1 MKKKYFLLILPF
13 VGLNGVVIIA
23 ALFKSIAVS
32 LGYYPII
39 GLNQLTTSYYS
50 SVFHDRY
57 FVRSLSY
64 SFYLG
69 LVSTIGALIL
79 GLAMALI
86 LQRVAGRHRFLSRF
100 FEVPITIPHIIVALM
115 IMQLL
120 SQSGLI
126 SRIAY
131 HLHLISS
138 IDAFPLLVNDR
149 WGISIIIVFLYKE
162 IPYVAVTMLAILRQL
177 QSGYT
182 VAARNLGASRWQAFW
197 HVTLPLVQPTLFTL
211 FIILFCFTF
220 ANFEVPYILGNPGN
234 ETIALTIYDQ
244 FLQPDLQS
252 RPAAFALNT
261 ILSGICLAVTLL
273 ALLLSRWLPGGKDRY
288 TK

>member
-1 MKKKYFLLILPF
+1 MKKKYLLLILPF
-13 VGLNGVVIIA
+13 VGLNSVVIIA
-23 ALFKSIAVS
+23 ALFQSIAIS
-32 LGYYPII
+32 LGYYPVI
-39 GLNQLTTSYYS
+39 GLRHLTLSYYFA
-50 SVFHDRY
+50 VFSDRY
-57 FVRSLSY
+57 FVRSLIY
-64 SFYLG
+64 SLYLG
-69 LVSTIGALIL
+69 LVSTVGALAL
-79 GLAMALI
+79 GLVMAMALE
-86 LQRVAGRHRFLSRF
+86 RVAGNHRWLARLFT
-100 FEVPITIPHIIVALM
+100 VPITIPHIIVALM

-120 SQSGLI
+120 TQSGLV
-126 SRIAY
+126 SRVAY
-131 HLHLISS
+131 YLHLISS
-138 IDAFPLLVNDR
+138 IDAFPLLVNDH

-182 VAARNLGASRWQAFW
+182 SVARNLGASRWQAFW

-261 ILSGICLAVTLL
+261 ILSVICLAATLL
-273 ALLLSRWLPGGKDRY
+273 ALLISRLLPGGKDRY
-288 TK
+288 QE